1 MFMDWEA
8 KLLRRQN
15 SKLICTVNVIPVNIS
30 ANIFAEI
37 NKMILRFIQK
47 FKKSSIAKTIFS
59 KDGKFEGLILMDLLL
74 MDFSASANGW
84 RMP

>member
-37 NKMILRFIQK
+37 NKMILRFI
-47 FKKSSIAKTIFS
+47 AKTIFS